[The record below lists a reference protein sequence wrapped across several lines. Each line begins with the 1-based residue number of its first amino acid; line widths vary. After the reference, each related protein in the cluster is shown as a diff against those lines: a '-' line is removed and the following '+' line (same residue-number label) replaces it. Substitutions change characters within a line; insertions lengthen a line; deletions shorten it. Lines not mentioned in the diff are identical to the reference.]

1 MILTATKIPLQSRYG
16 QGKFSLGH
24 QQHLRWSFLWH
35 SLNLLTK
42 VLKNSMIDVVAVLEV
57 TLVKVFTEH
66 RSMAGNDIYLN
77 HSVIIK
83 LGELLVQLAA
93 NISNFFISIL
103 RNGTQ
108 SQALVNVRS
117 CCNHSTNNYDK
128 FLVCL
133 FFIVVFRWRRGKL

>member
-1 MILTATKIPLQSRYG
+1 
-16 QGKFSLGH
+16 
-24 QQHLRWSFLWH
+24 
-35 SLNLLTK
+35 
-42 VLKNSMIDVVAVLEV
+42 MIDVVAVLEV

-66 RSMAGNDIYLN
+66 RSMAGNDIHLN

-108 SQALVNVRS
+108 SQALVNVQS

-133 FFIVVFRWRRGKL
+133 FFIVVLRWR

>member
-1 MILTATKIPLQSRYG
+1 
-16 QGKFSLGH
+16 
-24 QQHLRWSFLWH
+24 
-35 SLNLLTK
+35 
-42 VLKNSMIDVVAVLEV
+42 MIDVVAVLEV

-77 HSVIIK
+77 HSIIIK

-133 FFIVVFRWRRGKL
+133 FFIVVFGWRRGKL